1 MLFPA
6 VATVALLIVVYV
18 HVNIPRFTVTGPKRL
33 VAHVTLLAAG
43 LCFGVVGA
51 MLAGPAAPPWVVIA
65 TGLGIVHL
73 PALCVLVLKR
83 ARHSGRS

>member
-18 HVNIPRFTVTGPKRL
+18 HVNIPRFTERGPKRII
-33 VAHVTLLAAG
+33 AHATLLLAG

-51 MLAGPAAPPWVVIA
+51 MMSGTIAPPWAVIA
-65 TGLGIVHL
+65 CGLGVVHL
-73 PALCVLVLKR
+73 PAFFVLVIKR
-83 ARHSGRS
+83 LRQSGRS

>member
-18 HVNIPRFTVTGPKRL
+18 HANIPRFTAPGPKRII
-33 VAHVTLLAAG
+33 AHAVLLLSG
-43 LCFGVVGA
+43 LCFGVVSA
-51 MLAGPAAPPWVVIA
+51 MLSGTIAPPWAVIA
-65 TGLGIVHL
+65 CGLGVVHL

-83 ARHSGRS
+83 FGHSGRS